1 MRVSDDLR
9 VTPVAGPRAPS
20 RNPRFDAAVEAE
32 RRRADRD
39 DEKRA
44 PRDAHTS
51 RGRPSNREK
60 HPAGDEASG
69 PMLPT
74 PAPQKG
80 ASDAVPPRSAAFAA
94 GTPSEQPTL
103 PPAPAAPLAAPR
115 GTQLAMQ
122 ALDAPLRSAGAFTL
136 TFPPNAWPLLRAE
149 GVRSA
154 KGLSL
159 RLVADTRDAD
169 RLRGAV
175 SALRAE
181 LEAAGERV
189 LSLTVET
196 GREG

>member
-9 VTPVAGPRAPS
+9 VTPVAGPKAPS

-39 DEKRA
+39 DEERA
-44 PRDAHTS
+44 PR
-51 RGRPSNREK
+51 GRSSDREK
-60 HPAGDEASG
+60 RPAGDEASG

-149 GVRSA
+149 GLRGA